1 MRIRLVHTLALWF
14 LAAVGVSVLAMGVWV
29 SWHLGQGFT
38 AYLLARDVARLEL
51 LAEVVADNL
60 RQAGGVGALHDGRLR
75 LQDMLRDMARREG
88 VAPEP
93 RPGPGPDSRHGER
106 PGPRSDPRDG
116 PPPPPGPAGRPA
128 DGSPRAVPIDGMRQ
142 RVALFEPDGRP
153 LQGRPLPPGNQPL
166 LERPVLLD
174 GSVVALLRMRP
185 VDRLPGA
192 EEMNFLHSQRQ
203 GITGVAVLLVTSA
216 LLLAWW
222 LARRW
227 AKPLRDVQDATAR
240 IAHGELGVRVPS
252 ARSDEIGDVARNV
265 NLMAQSLQ
273 RMESARRRWIADMS
287 HELRTPLA
295 GLRGEVE
302 ALVDGVRPFTHL
314 AALSLREDV
323 LRLGKLVDD
332 LHLLAMHDLHSLP
345 CRFVDADA
353 VQIVQ
358 DSLRRFAVRAQAAG
372 LTLDWMT
379 PPPAALSVV
388 WDPDRIE
395 QLLANL
401 LENSLR
407 YTDSPGRV
415 GLALRVVGDTVRIS
429 IDDSAPGAGSAD
441 MARLFEPLFRAD
453 AARSRHTGG
462 SGLGLAICQAICQA
476 HRGHISVKPSTLG
489 GLQMLVSLPI
499 EAQPSAIE
507 PTHAAT
513 PTRRA

>member
-1 MRIRLVHTLALWF
+1 MAGLTPCCMRIRLVHTLALWF

-60 RQAGGVGALHDGRLR
+60 RQAGGVGALHDGRLH
-75 LQDMLRDMARREG
+75 LQHMLRDMARREG

-93 RPGPGPDSRHGER
+93 RPR
-106 PGPRSDPRDG
+106 PRDG
-116 PPPPPGPAGRPA
+116 PPAPPPGPPDRPV
-128 DGSPRAVPIDGMRQ
+128 DGPPRAVPIDGMRQ

-203 GITGVAVLLVTSA
+203 GITGVAVLLMASA
-216 LLLAWW
+216 LLLAWG

-252 ARSDEIGDVARNV
+252 TRSDEIGDLARNV

-302 ALVDGVRPFTHL
+302 ALVDGVRPFTHQ

-358 DSLRRFAVRAQAAG
+358 DTLRRFAVRAQAAG
-372 LTLDWMT
+372 LTLDWVT

-388 WDPDRIE
+388 WDPARIE

-407 YTDSPGRV
+407 YTDAPGRV
-415 GLALRVVGDTVRIS
+415 GLALHVAGDTVQIS

>member
-1 MRIRLVHTLALWF
+1 MRIRLIHTLALWL
-14 LAAVGVSVLAMGVWV
+14 LAAVGVSVLVMGVWL

-38 AYLLARDVARLEL
+38 AYLLARDVTRLEM

-60 RQAGGVGALHDGRLR
+60 RQAGGVGALHDGRLH
-75 LQDMLRDMARREG
+75 LQDMLRDMARRDG
-88 VAPEP
+88 VPSETRPEPRSEP
-93 RPGPGPDSRHGER
+93 RPGPRPEDR
-106 PGPRSDPRDG
+106 PGRG
-116 PPPPPGPAGRPA
+116 PG
-128 DGSPRAVPIDGMRQ
+128 PIDGMRQ

-185 VDRLPGA
+185 LDRLPGA

-203 GITGVAVLLVTSA
+203 GITGVALLLMTCA
-216 LLLAWW
+216 LGLAWW

-227 AKPLRDVQDATAR
+227 AQPLRDVQDATAR
-240 IAHGELGVRVPS
+240 IARGELGVRVPS
-252 ARSDEIGDVARNV
+252 ARSDEFGDVARNV
-265 NLMAQSLQ
+265 NLMAESLQ

-302 ALVDGVRPFTHL
+302 ALVDGVRPFTHQ
-314 AALSLREDV
+314 AVLSLRDDV

-345 CRFVDADA
+345 CRFAPADA

-358 DSLRRFAVRAQAAG
+358 DTVRRFAVRAGIAR
-372 LTLDWMT
+372 LTLATSALPTELPVTWD
-379 PPPAALSVV
+379 AA
-388 WDPDRIE
+388 RIE

-407 YTDSPGRV
+407 YTDSPGSLLV
-415 GLALRVVGDTVRIS
+415 GVSINNSTVTIS
-429 IDDSAPGAGSAD
+429 IDDSAPGEASAD
-441 MARLFEPLFRAD
+441 LKRLFEPLYRAD

-476 HRGHISVKPSTLG
+476 HGGHICVKPSTLG
-489 GLQMLVSLPI
+489 GLQMLVSLPGD
-499 EAQPSAIE
+499 ANSDPNSGAY
-507 PTHAAT
+507 PGGNSDTSPAPHS
-513 PTRRA
+513 R